1 MHILFY
7 IERKY
12 IIIKNR
18 VIDKSD
24 RGIIDIIVT
33 RQKQI
38 KIRDING
45 IKI

>member
-38 KIRDING
+38 KIGDING